1 MTALVLHPS
10 DLLDPYG
17 FEEGLLC
24 RSVLDQQLFSVT
36 GVPRTALGT
45 ESGYASP
52 RHLLRHL
59 IRTHLLPRFPW
70 ASSMVMYQEPHGS
83 PVRLW
88 LHDEDGCPLQGRLE
102 EVRSTAPVLLDEADL
117 RRGVARVY
125 PLRSAA
131 QVALYGALDIPPAE
145 HETALALLAPFQ
157 DLEDDV
163 LVLAAELYPV
173 ARTHTSTSAVTP
185 GLDFLVHDGAN
196 GYGRGDVLE
205 AAGLLFDVVASARSL
220 VH

>member
-1 MTALVLHPS
+1 MTALVLRPA

-24 RSVLDQQLFSVT
+24 RSVLEQLLCSAT
-36 GVPRTALGT
+36 GVPRTALGV

-59 IRTHLLPRFPW
+59 IRTHLLPLFPW
-70 ASSMVMYQEPHGS
+70 ASSMVMHQEPHGS

-88 LHDEDGCPLQGRLE
+88 LHDEDGCPLSGRLE
-102 EVRSTAPVLLDEADL
+102 EVRSAPSVLLDEVDL

-131 QVALYGALDIPPAE
+131 QVALYRALDMPPAE
-145 HETALALLAPFQ
+145 HETALALLAPFH

-173 ARTHTSTSAVTP
+173 ARTHASTSAVTP
-185 GLDFLVHDGAN
+185 GLDFLVREVAN
-196 GYGRGDVLE
+196 EYGRGDVLE